1 MMISC
6 QLYSGAFVIF
16 LGLVIAGLF
25 SQPVSAFSE
34 EELQKPNT
42 TMRLNL
48 AGNVGGNSNIFGSG
62 NWDLYVG
69 ADQRSRAQFEIDN
82 SYSSNLII
90 ESKPVEIG
98 RFRIRF

>member
-1 MMISC
+1 MISR
-6 QLYSGAFVIF
+6 QLYSGAIVIF

-34 EELQKPNT
+34 EELPKPNT

-69 ADQRSRAQFEIDN
+69 ADQRSRTQFETYN

>member
-1 MMISC
+1 MISR

-16 LGLVIAGLF
+16 LSLVIAGLF

-42 TMRLNL
+42 TVRLNL
-48 AGNVGGNSNIFGSG
+48 AGHVGGSSDIFGSG

-69 ADQRSRAQFEIDN
+69 ADQRSRTQFETDN
-82 SYSSNLII
+82 LYAPNLII

>member
-1 MMISC
+1 MISC